1 MNPQKILEQIEICK
15 QALTRG
21 NTQLKTLSI
30 KKAEAERNY
39 RVEVRKEILKLRLEK
54 IPTTILHD
62 LVRGNEK
69 IAELRL
75 KRDIAESDY
84 YTCISAIENL
94 RLDIEVLRSKLTWLR
109 VELKNT

>member
-1 MNPQKILEQIEICK
+1 MNPQQILEQMEQCK

-21 NTQLKTLSI
+21 TTHLKTLAI
-30 KKAEAERNY
+30 RKAEAEKNY
-39 RVEVRKEILKLRLEK
+39 RVEVRKEILNLRLEK
-54 IPTTILHD
+54 VPTTIIHD

-69 IAELRL
+69 VADLRL

-84 YTCISAIENL
+84 YTCISAIDNL

-109 VELKNT
+109 VELKNS

>member
-1 MNPQKILEQIEICK
+1 MYPQQILDQMEQCK

-21 NTQLKTLSI
+21 NTQLKTLAI

-54 IPTTILHD
+54 IPTTIIHD
-62 LVRGNEK
+62 LVRGNEQ

>member
-1 MNPQKILEQIEICK
+1 MNPNQIIEQMEIAR

-21 NTQLKTLSI
+21 NTQLKTLAI

-39 RVEVRKEILKLRLEK
+39 RVEVRKEILQLRLEK
-54 IPTTILHD
+54 VPTTIIHD

-94 RLDIEVLRSKLTWLR
+94 RLDIEILRSKLTWLR
-109 VELKNT
+109 VELRNS

>member
-1 MNPQKILEQIEICK
+1 MNPQQVIEQMEMTR

-21 NTQLKTLSI
+21 NTTLKTLAI

-54 IPTTILHD
+54 VPTTILHD

-84 YTCISAIENL
+84 YTCISSIENL

-109 VELKNT
+109 VELKNS

>member
-1 MNPQKILEQIEICK
+1 MNPQQILEQMEQCK

-21 NTQLKTLSI
+21 NTQLKTLAI
-30 KKAEAERNY
+30 RKAETEKNY
-39 RVEVRKEILKLRLEK
+39 RIEVRKEILKLRLEK
-54 IPTTILHD
+54 IPTTILND
-62 LVRGNEK
+62 LVRGNEQ

-75 KRDIAESDY
+75 RRDIAESDY

-109 VELKNT
+109 VELKNS

>member
-1 MNPQKILEQIEICK
+1 MNPQQVIEQMEIAR

-39 RVEVRKEILKLRLEK
+39 RIRKAQEILKLRAEK
-54 IPTTILHD
+54 YPVTIIQD
-62 LVRGNEK
+62 VVKGDKEV
-69 IAELRL
+69 AELRL

-94 RLDIEVLRSKLTWLR
+94 RLDIEILRSKLTWLR
-109 VELKNT
+109 VELKNS

>member
-1 MNPQKILEQIEICK
+1 MNPQQILEQMEMTR

-21 NTQLKTLSI
+21 NTTLKTLSL
-30 KKAEAERNY
+30 KKAEAEKNY
-39 RVEVRKEILKLRLEK
+39 RVAVRKEILNLRLEK
-54 IPTTILHD
+54 VPTTIIND
-62 LVRGNEK
+62 LVRGNEQ

-94 RLDIEVLRSKLTWLR
+94 RLDIEVQRSKLTWLR
-109 VELKNT
+109 VELKNS

>member
-1 MNPQKILEQIEICK
+1 MNPQGILEQLEQSK

-39 RVEVRKEILKLRLEK
+39 RIELRKEILKLRLEK
-54 IPTTILHD
+54 VPTTIIHD
-62 LVRGNEK
+62 IAKGNEK
-69 IAELRL
+69 IADLKL
-75 KRDIAESDY
+75 KRDIAESNY
-84 YTCISAIENL
+84 YTCMSAIENL

-109 VELKNT
+109 VEFKNS

>member
-1 MNPQKILEQIEICK
+1 MNPQQIIEQMEMTR
-15 QALTRG
+15 QALQKG
-21 NTQLKTLSI
+21 NTNLKTLSI
-30 KKAEAERNY
+30 VKAEAERNY

-54 IPTTILHD
+54 VPTTIIND

-69 IAELRL
+69 VAELRL

-109 VELKNT
+109 VELKNS

>member
-1 MNPQKILEQIEICK
+1 MNPQQILEQIELCK

-21 NTQLKTLSI
+21 NTQLKTLAI

-39 RVEVRKEILKLRLEK
+39 RVRKAQEILRLRTEK
-54 IPTTILHD
+54 YPVTIIQD
-62 LVRGNEK
+62 LVKGNVEV
-69 IAELRL
+69 AELRL

>member
-1 MNPQKILEQIEICK
+1 MNPEKVLDQIELSK

-54 IPTTILHD
+54 VPTTIIHD

-94 RLDIEVLRSKLTWLR
+94 RLDIEILRSKLTWLR
-109 VELKNT
+109 VELKNS

>member
-1 MNPQKILEQIEICK
+1 MNPQQIIEQMEMTR

-21 NTQLKTLSI
+21 NTNLKTLSI
-30 KKAEAERNY
+30 VKAEAERNY
-39 RVEVRKEILKLRLEK
+39 RVAVRKEILTLRLEK
-54 IPTTILHD
+54 VPTTIIND
-62 LVRGNEK
+62 LVRGHKEV
-69 IAELRL
+69 AELRL

-109 VELKNT
+109 VELKNS

>member
-1 MNPQKILEQIEICK
+1 MNPQQVIEQMEMTR
-15 QALTRG
+15 QALIRG
-21 NTQLKTLSI
+21 NTQLKTLAI

-39 RVEVRKEILKLRLEK
+39 RVAVRKEILNLRLEK
-54 IPTTILHD
+54 IPTTIIND
-62 LVRGNEK
+62 LVRGNKEVS
-69 IAELRL
+69 ELRL

-109 VELKNT
+109 VELKNS

>member
-1 MNPQKILEQIEICK
+1 MNPQQVIEQMEMTR

-39 RVEVRKEILKLRLEK
+39 RIRKAQEILKLRAEK
-54 IPTTILHD
+54 YPVTIIQD
-62 LVRGNEK
+62 VVKG
-69 IAELRL
+69 AELRL

-84 YTCISAIENL
+84 YTCISSIENL

-109 VELKNT
+109 VELKNS

>member
-1 MNPQKILEQIEICK
+1 MNPQQILEQMEMTR
-15 QALTRG
+15 QAIIRG
-21 NTQLKTLSI
+21 NTQLKTLAI

-39 RVEVRKEILKLRLEK
+39 RVAVRKEILNLRLEK
-54 IPTTILHD
+54 IPTTIIND
-62 LVRGNEK
+62 LVRGNKEV
-69 IAELRL
+69 AELRL

-109 VELKNT
+109 VELKNS